1 MGSNRLVRGVNDFA
15 TLLPEAAAEWDYEKN
30 NGLRPDDIMAGSDR
44 YIYFRCARGH
54 EWRTKAY
61 HRKEGHGCPVC
72 TSVEGSIVS
81 GINDLAS
88 NRPELILE
96 WDSGKN
102 CYDPGKLGLYSQ
114 KKVWWICPKGHS
126 WQASVHH
133 RAIRGQGCPYCS
145 GQKMLPGFNDLAATM
160 PGLAAEWNYE
170 RNKGLDPSDVMAGS
184 DRKVWWRC
192 SLGHEWEA
200 YIYSRKNGNGCP
212 FCSGQK
218 VLKGFND
225 LATVAPMVAADWDDE
240 RNRPLAPDQVT
251 AGTSRRVWWICSNGH
266 SWQSSIASRA
276 LNNRGCP
283 YCSGKRVLQ
292 GVNDL
297 ASQAPEVAA
306 EWDPE

>member
-102 CYDPGKLGLYSQ
+102 CYDPGKL
-114 KKVWWICPKGHS
+114 V
-126 WQASVHH
+126 
-133 RAIRGQGCPYCS
+133 
-145 GQKMLPGFNDLAATM
+145 DLSER
-160 PGLAAEWNYE
+160 PFLA
-170 RNKGLDPSDVMAGS
+170 
-184 DRKVWWRC
+184 
-192 SLGHEWEA
+192 
-200 YIYSRKNGNGCP
+200 
-212 FCSGQK
+212 
-218 VLKGFND
+218 
-225 LATVAPMVAADWDDE
+225 
-240 RNRPLAPDQVT
+240 
-251 AGTSRRVWWICSNGH
+251 
-266 SWQSSIASRA
+266 
-276 LNNRGCP
+276 
-283 YCSGKRVLQ
+283 GKRPPPGYPWAGMPLLFRTE
-292 GVNDL
+292 D
-297 ASQAPEVAA
+297 APGI
-306 EWDPE
+306 